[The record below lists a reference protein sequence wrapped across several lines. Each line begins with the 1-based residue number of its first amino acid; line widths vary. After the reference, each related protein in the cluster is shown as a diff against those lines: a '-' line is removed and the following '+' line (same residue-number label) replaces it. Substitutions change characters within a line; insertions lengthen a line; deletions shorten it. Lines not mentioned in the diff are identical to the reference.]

1 MGQNRETLIFSAIVF
16 FLSLTPTAPEED
28 MCCIFFCTD
37 AIQAMTAMR
46 SFQWGKKRM
55 HIFFSRINFFEWR
68 HDL

>member
-16 FLSLTPTAPEED
+16 LFLTPTAPEED
-28 MCCIFFCTD
+28 MCCIFLCTD

-55 HIFFSRINFFEWR
+55 HIFSLTLIFEWR